1 MVRLIRLTSDTNDG
15 RFINNF
21 QSNIE
26 LSPFSQ
32 VAFKGCNIDVP
43 EPQITIDGTNSE
55 ITYKTVDDIFE
66 GINNIDHGVYNIKS
80 NLTILNG
87 QIQTGFNNMINI
99 NTDLLPGRIIG
110 QQWKAD
116 KGSNGS
122 YEIQY
127 NTANNTNL
135 VTTEW
140 ERNNLTVTDTDPT
153 NLIFSRDSSLPPF
166 DIADVVSK
174 TNTAYAVSK
183 QPINKGGFRMLQRI
197 QAISTTTTHNG
208 AWIGISEINFT
219 STSTVPKLATLDIYI
234 LSGDD
239 TTHYIYKDG
248 VDSSP
253 VTTTVTPAVDDTFGI
268 IKRGDIYEVVVF
280 DSAGD
285 YKLRE
290 FMTFNPDN
298 WTSDYYG
305 AVILRDEAVDIDTVQ
320 WTPDPYSFKN
330 TPPNNFFTSTAL
342 EEIGVPEPALEL
354 ADATISSGLSA
365 FLGFNNRHLQN
376 QESESTADAEL
387 GIKEVFTASVQLN
400 QAALDD
406 AYVIELLN
414 LDLDSYDGNSG
425 TRRAIL
431 ETIDF
436 KATVD
441 DTVIIY
447 QPAEYVYLDLNN
459 KQPLNLRNISARIV
473 TETFGNVATEGF
485 NTITIYVKDGPTT
498 RDRAFIN

>member
-43 EPQITIDGTNSE
+43 EPQITIDGTNAS
-55 ITYKTVDDIFE
+55 IAYDT
-66 GINNIDHGVYNIKS
+66 GIQFGGGGNIDHGVYNIKS
-80 NLTILNG
+80 NLEVLNA
-87 QIQTGFNNMINI
+87 QIETGFNNMSNDRG
-99 NTDLLPGRIIG
+99 TDLLQDRQIG

-116 KGSNGS
+116 KGSNGT
-122 YEIQY
+122 YQIQY

-140 ERNNLTVTDTDPT
+140 QRVNLTVTDTDPT
-153 NLIFSRDSSLPPF
+153 NLIFSRTSAAESNSDY
-166 DIADVVSK
+166 AASK
-174 TNTAYAVSK
+174 N
-183 QPINKGGFRMLQRI
+183 PINKGGFRMLQRI
-197 QAISTTTTHNG
+197 QALKTSTDHTGTSV
-208 AWIGISEINFT
+208 GISDIDFIGT
-219 STSTVPKLATLDIYI
+219 STAPTKDLLDIFI
-234 LSGDD
+234 RTGDD
-239 TTHYIYKDG
+239 TTTYFIKDG
-248 VDSSP
+248 RLA
-253 VTTTVTPAVDDTFGI
+253 TATAVAGQTAALGDTFGI
-268 IKRGDIYEVVVF
+268 IKLGKKYCAVAYNSGGLEKF
-280 DSAGD
+280 TQE
-285 YKLRE
+285 L
-290 FMTFNPDN
+290 TFQPSN
-298 WTSDYYG
+298 WTNNYYG
-305 AVILRDEAVDIDTVQ
+305 VIFIRDDAVDIDTVQ
-320 WTPDPYSFKN
+320 YTPDPYSFKD
-330 TPPNNFFTSTAL
+330 TPPNNFFISSAL
-342 EEIGVPEPALEL
+342 YDIGIPDLELEL
-354 ADATISSGLSA
+354 ADATISLGLSA

-376 QESESTADAEL
+376 QESQSVEDAEL

-406 AYVIELLN
+406 AYVIELMN

-485 NTITIYVKDGPTT
+485 NTLTIYVKDGPDS